1 MHTCLESWTIKD
13 NNIGNFQKINFIII
27 RKIKFSKILV
37 NLVKNQETSTVLR
50 LDVFGIVKNRRQR
63 LEIYK
68 IFTRCEK

>member
-68 IFTRCEK
+68 IFAR